1 MITYQILKLDH
12 VKQLHEVDRSEY
24 IDLIYEVTEQ
34 GLVEHKQ
41 DHECANW
48 DQEQLQEIQDRYI
61 YELQQGGMAYGAF
74 DGVRLVGFG
83 VLAHQFRGKEQNQ
96 LQLDL
101 MYVSKAYRRQGIG
114 KEILV
119 FLSEEARKR
128 GAKSLYISST
138 ETRSAVSFY
147 QSQGSEMAGEL
158 DEELYTKEPND
169 IHMIKELNE

>member
-1 MITYQILKLDH
+1 MITYQILNLDH

-24 IDLIYEVTEQ
+24 IDLIYEVIEQ
-34 GLVEHKQ
+34 SLVEHKQ
-41 DHECANW
+41 DYDCANW

-74 DGVRLVGFG
+74 EGVRLVGFG
-83 VLAHQFRGKEQNQ
+83 VLAHQFRGKEHNQ

-101 MYVSKAYRRQGIG
+101 MYVSRAYRRQGIG
-114 KEILV
+114 QRILT
-119 FLSEEARKR
+119 FLSNEARKR

-147 QSQGSEMAGEL
+147 QSQGSHMTSDV
-158 DEELYTKEPND
+158 DEELHTKEPKD
-169 IHMIKELNE
+169 IHMTIKIV

>member
-1 MITYQILKLDH
+1 MITYQILNLDH
-12 VKQLHEVDRSEY
+12 VKQLHEIDRSEY
-24 IDLIYEVTEQ
+24 IDLIYEVSEQ

-48 DQEQLQEIQDRYI
+48 GQEQLEEMQDRYI

-74 DGVRLVGFG
+74 DGTRLVGFG

-101 MYVSKAYRRQGIG
+101 MYVSRAYRRQGIG
-114 KEILV
+114 TRILA
-119 FLSEEARKR
+119 FLSEEARRR
-128 GAKSLYISST
+128 GARSLYISST

-147 QSQGSEMAGEL
+147 QSQGSEMTGEA
-158 DEELYTKEPND
+158 DEELYTKEPKD
-169 IHMIKELNE
+169 IHMVKELNG